1 MPARKQPKR
10 KLTTRFI
17 DSVKAPATGRITHW
31 DAHTPGFGL
40 RVTAAGSKS
49 WVLVYRHNGEWC
61 RWTIGSYPQIALADA
76 RKRAWGGI
84 EDIGKGKNPAAEKR
98 EDRER
103 DTFKE
108 LAEDYVELYAKAN
121 KRSWKE
127 DRRALDRDL
136 LPEFGHRKAAEIR
149 RRQVIALLDAIKT
162 RGAPILANRTL
173 EIARRIFN
181 WGIQKER
188 VEHNPCVGIQPFPEQ
203 SRDRVLSEAELRAV
217 WTALD
222 AKPALVSARFRLLLT
237 TAQRSSEVRTMR
249 WQDVDLDAGWWT
261 IPAEASKNRLSHR
274 VPLSTLALTIL
285 DGAKE
290 ATGGKGLWVFP
301 SSVSA
306 GPVADGHKW
315 QAKIRKDSGVAFRP
329 HDLRRTAASHM
340 ASMGIGRFT
349 IGRVLNHVET
359 SVTATY
365 DRHSYDQEKRAALDA
380 WAARLE
386 EIIAGKKAEDGKVVQ
401 FRPTAT

>member
-1 MPARKQPKR
+1 MPSRKHPKR

-17 DSVKAPATGRITHW
+17 DSIKPPATGRITHW

-40 RVTAAGSKS
+40 RVTPAGSKS

-61 RWTIGSYPQIALADA
+61 RWTIGAYPQVALADA

-84 EDIGKGKNPAAEKR
+84 EDVGRGKNPAAEKR
-98 EDRER
+98 EERER

-108 LAEDYVELYAKAN
+108 LAEDFIELYAKPN

-149 RRQVIALLDAIKT
+149 RRHVISLLDRIKA
-162 RGAPILANRTL
+162 RGAPVLANRTL
-173 EIARRIFN
+173 EIMRRIYN

-188 VEHNPCVGIQPFPEQ
+188 VEQNPCIGIEAFAEQ
-203 SRDRVLSEAELRAV
+203 SRDRVLSEAELRTV
-217 WTALD
+217 WAALD
-222 AKPALVSARFRLLLT
+222 TMPALVSARFRLLLT

-249 WQDVDLDAGWWT
+249 WQDVDLDTGWWT
-261 IPAEASKNRLSHR
+261 IPAEVSKNRLSHR
-274 VPLSTLALTIL
+274 VPLSTLALMIL

-315 QAKIRKDSGVAFRP
+315 QAMIRNTSGVTFRP

-340 ASMGIGRFT
+340 ASMGVSRFT
-349 IGRVLNHVET
+349 IGRILNHVET

-365 DRHSYDQEKRAALDA
+365 DRHSYDAEKRTALDA
-380 WAARLE
+380 WAQRMG
-386 EIIAGKKAEDGKVVQ
+386 EIIAGKRADGGKVVPL
-401 FRPTAT
+401 RPATR